1 MKNNFDIGEF
11 VNVSTQQSV
20 TYNLIERVKQRRK
33 ESKLSRQELSVKSG
47 VSYSSIRRF
56 ETTGEISLAA
66 LMRIAQTLG
75 ALSDFDLLFK
85 HKIITD
91 LKDFDA

>member
-1 MKNNFDIGEF
+1 
-11 VNVSTQQSV
+11 
-20 TYNLIERVKQRRK
+20 
-33 ESKLSRQELSVKSG
+33 